1 MFLYRAPVI
10 LFSFSGTVYPDFF
23 RDTLVRHIIAEHYRP
38 KFLDITEYYLPGGE
52 VLKLLR
58 IKSHRK
64 KRIKA
69 VSSFIV
75 NKLPHKDAM
84 V

>member
-1 MFLYRAPVI
+1 MAR
-10 LFSFSGTVYPDFF
+10 
-23 RDTLVRHIIAEHYRP
+23 RDVRP
-38 KFLDITEYYLPGGE
+38 SSYLPGGE

>member
-1 MFLYRAPVI
+1 LLKIKAIRKRRFNLIWLQVVHMVR
-10 LFSFSGTVYPDFF
+10 
-23 RDTLVRHIIAEHYRP
+23 RDVRP
-38 KFLDITEYYLPGGE
+38 CTYLPGGE

>member
-1 MFLYRAPVI
+1 LLKIKAIRKRRFNLIWLQV
-10 LFSFSGTVYPDFF
+10 VYMVK
-23 RDTLVRHIIAEHYRP
+23 RHVRPAA
-38 KFLDITEYYLPGGE
+38 YLPGGE